1 MLEPALL
8 EPALPTSFALEPAL
22 PTSFALEPALP
33 TSFALEPF
41 RTCFN
46 CFAYTAKGCNIF
58 SRVVLKVKIYNFII
72 IMVDFKP
79 EEIEIISL
87 NDTPVINLN
96 KSDRRSTSAVN
107 FGGGIELL
115 MNEKR
120 KNDGTTTPPGDIDL
134 GDLTE
139 LENELNDL
147 SKDIEQEPRNLRMN
161 SKSDLF
167 KQAFNS
173 GSANVMKLNSHDDE
187 DDNIKLNI
195 DDDYNN
201 NNNPSINIGKATSS
215 AAGGTGD
222 QKTWDGFSK
231 FNNIPVNPDKHMSD
245 KPRMT
250 AEELL
255 LEKFKILRKLEAL
268 EAKGAKL
275 TKKYTMDSSLA
286 EMQGEYELIIS
297 EKEQSNSCKFQGR
310 MLMAAVTGMEY
321 LNNRF
326 DPFDVKLDGW
336 AEQLNEN
343 IDDYDE
349 IFGELHEKYKSKAK
363 MAPELKLLFQL
374 GGSAIMVHMSNTMF
388 KSAMPGMDEIMRQ
401 NPELAQQFTQAAV
414 NTMGQTNPGFSN
426 FMGNFMPGSN
436 NSNNSNNMPPPNT
449 MRGPPPPPVQTQATK
464 SQRTAMPNNR
474 PDLSRARQ
482 DDGIN
487 IEENFGPFGKEPVER
502 SSRQQQPPSQNARPE
517 MKGPTDISDLLSG
530 LKTKTVSMNNNNNN
544 NYSPSAAPQK
554 NTSIDLNNFNESTMS
569 IKRPASAKPIK
580 RKQKSDKNTVS
591 LDF

>member
-1 MLEPALL
+1 M
-8 EPALPTSFALEPAL
+8 
-22 PTSFALEPALP
+22 
-33 TSFALEPF
+33 
-41 RTCFN
+41 
-46 CFAYTAKGCNIF
+46 
-58 SRVVLKVKIYNFII
+58 
-72 IMVDFKP
+72 P

-87 NDTPVINLN
+87 NDSPVINLN
-96 KSDRRSTSAVN
+96 KSDRKSSGSVN

-120 KNDGTTTPPGDIDL
+120 KNDGSKTPPTDIDL

-147 SKDIEQEPRNLRMN
+147 SKDLGNDDSEPRNLRMN
-161 SKSDLF
+161 SKSDMF
-167 KQAFNS
+167 KQAFS
-173 GSANVMKLNSHDDE
+173 HGSNVMKLNAHSNDE
-187 DDNIKLNI
+187 EEESIKLNI
-195 DDDYNN
+195 DDT
-201 NNNPSINIGKATSS
+201 PSINIGKATSG
-215 AAGGTGD
+215 AGAGAGGAD
-222 QKTWDGFSK
+222 AKTWDGFGK

-245 KPRMT
+245 KPRLT
-250 AEELL
+250 AEETL
-255 LEKFKILRKLEAL
+255 LEKFKILRKLEAI

-275 TKKYTMDSSLA
+275 TKKYTMESSLA

-297 EKEQSNSCKFQGR
+297 EKEKSNSCKFQGR

-343 IDDYDE
+343 IEDYDE

-414 NTMGQTNPGFSN
+414 NTMGQTNPGFGN
-426 FMGNFMPGSN
+426 FMGNFMPGAN
-436 NSNNSNNMPPPNT
+436 NNNNNNMPPPNT
-449 MRGPPPPPVQTQATK
+449 MRGPPPAPVQTQVTK
-464 SQRTAMPNNR
+464 SQRMNVPSGR
-474 PDLSRARQ
+474 PDVARARQ
-482 DDGIN
+482 ENDGIN
-487 IEENFGPFGKEPVER
+487 IQENFSPFGKEQPVER
-502 SSRQQQPPSQNARPE
+502 SARQQQQQPTQSPRPE

-530 LKTKTVSMNNNNNN
+530 LKTKTVSMNNNTQ
-544 NYSPSAAPQK
+544 PQK
-554 NTSIDLNNFNESTMS
+554 NTTIDLNNFNESTMS